1 GPRHRRCNASG
12 AQHDAVLGG
21 TESSFRAGGIMEGIG
36 KFLGG
41 MANVLSGGFLVDTLG
56 NALGLPPVVTNAIKT
71 VAGAATG
78 NVMLAMDGAAGVAQE
93 LGKNPP
99 ASTEYC
105 PPKDSARACGGYSRP
120 THGSSPVGGGE
131 GRLDPKMKDYL
142 QSLQTLE
149 RNFQYLDATDG
160 RMEGILRLSDLQR
173 IAGDRRVSPELRE
186 AARFLVANPG
196 YFERLDVSTDATG
209 LLGDVSRAFKNN
221 NAFCVQDL
229 RGEIGKVKAELASG
243 GTARPPRG
251 PSCPTTG
258 GASGSTTGSTPGST
272 SGSTASSSVKGIIND
287 PNMSLEEKINAILM
301 NLTEKMDDEILQTMD
316 NLAAAQDK
324 KAGISNEKGNE
335 KSLTEAQR
343 DIDRLS
349 MRLQQLVEKRKT
361 MFEMMSTMSMKFNEM
376 AKTALSNMRSA

>member
-1 GPRHRRCNASG
+1 
-12 AQHDAVLGG
+12 
-21 TESSFRAGGIMEGIG
+21 
-36 KFLGG
+36 
-41 MANVLSGGFLVDTLG
+41 
-56 NALGLPPVVTNAIKT
+56 
-71 VAGAATG
+71 
-78 NVMLAMDGAAGVAQE
+78 
-93 LGKNPP
+93 
-99 ASTEYC
+99 
-105 PPKDSARACGGYSRP
+105 
-120 THGSSPVGGGE
+120 
-131 GRLDPKMKDYL
+131 
-142 QSLQTLE
+142 
-149 RNFQYLDATDG
+149 
-160 RMEGILRLSDLQR
+160 MEGILRLSDLQR

-209 LLGDVSRAFKNN
+209 LLGGVSRAFKND

-229 RGEIGKVKAELASG
+229 RGEIGKVKAELAAG
-243 GTARPPRG
+243 GTARPPPGR
-251 PSCPTTG
+251 SCPTTG
-258 GASGSTTGSTPGST
+258 GSSGSATGSTPGSTSGST

>member
-1 GPRHRRCNASG
+1 MG
-12 AQHDAVLGG
+12 D
-21 TESSFRAGGIMEGIG
+21 
-36 KFLGG
+36 FLGG
-41 MANVLSGGFLVDTLG
+41 VTNFLSGGFIVDALG
-56 NALGLPPVVTNAIKT
+56 NALGLPPLITNAAKAM
-71 VAGAATG
+71 VGAATG
-78 NVMLAMDGAAGVAQE
+78 NVMLAMDGAKGVAQE

-105 PPKDSARACGGYSRP
+105 PPRDSTRACEGYSRP

-131 GRLDPKMKDYL
+131 GRLDPEMKDYL

-160 RMEGILRLSDLQR
+160 KMEGYLRLSDLQR

-209 LLGDVSRAFKNN
+209 LLGGVSRVFKND

-243 GTARPPRG
+243 GTARPPPG
-251 PSCPTTG
+251 QPCPTTG
-258 GASGSTTGSTPGST
+258 GSTSGST

-316 NLAAAQDK
+316 SLAAAQDK

>member
-1 GPRHRRCNASG
+1 MESIGKL
-12 AQHDAVLGG
+12 LGG
-21 TESSFRAGGIMEGIG
+21 VTNF
-36 KFLGG
+36 
-41 MANVLSGGFLVDTLG
+41 LSGGFLVDTLG
-56 NALGLPPVVTNAIKT
+56 NAMGLPPVITNAAKAI
-71 VAGAATG
+71 VGAATG

-105 PPKDSARACGGYSRP
+105 PPKDSARACEGYSRPTHGSSPVGGGHSRP

-160 RMEGILRLSDLQR
+160 KMEGILRLSDLQR

-196 YFERLDVSTDATG
+196 YFERLDVSTDAQG
-209 LLGDVSRAFKNN
+209 FMEAPFRAIKND
-221 NAFCVQDL
+221 NAFNVRDL
-229 RGEIGKVKAELASG
+229 RGEIGKVKAELAAG
-243 GTARPPRG
+243 GTARPPPG

-258 GASGSTTGSTPGST
+258 GSTPGST

-316 NLAAAQDK
+316 SLAAAQDK

>member
-1 GPRHRRCNASG
+1 
-12 AQHDAVLGG
+12 
-21 TESSFRAGGIMEGIG
+21 MEGIG
-36 KFLGG
+36 KFFGG
-41 MANVLSGGFLVDTLG
+41 VANVLSGGFLVDTLG
-56 NALGLPPVVTNAIKT
+56 NALGLPPVVTNTIKT
-71 VAGAATG
+71 VVGAATG

-105 PPKDSARACGGYSRP
+105 PPKDSARACEGYSRP
-120 THGSSPVGGGE
+120 THGSSPVGGSE

-160 RMEGILRLSDLQR
+160 KMEGILRLSDLQR

-196 YFERLDVSTDATG
+196 YFERLDVSTDARG
-209 LLGDVSRAFKNN
+209 LMEGPFRAFKND
-221 NAFCVQDL
+221 NAFNVQDL
-229 RGEIGKVKAELASG
+229 RGEIGKVKAELAAG
-243 GTARPPRG
+243 GTARPPPG
-251 PSCPTTG
+251 QSCPTTG
-258 GASGSTTGSTPGST
+258 GSAPGST

-316 NLAAAQDK
+316 SLAAAQDK

>member
-1 GPRHRRCNASG
+1 VL
-12 AQHDAVLGG
+12 AV
-21 TESSFRAGGIMEGIG
+21 
-36 KFLGG
+36 
-41 MANVLSGGFLVDTLG
+41 
-56 NALGLPPVVTNAIKT
+56 
-71 VAGAATG
+71 
-78 NVMLAMDGAAGVAQE
+78 DGAKGLAQE

-105 PPKDSARACGGYSRP
+105 PPKDSARACEGYARP
-120 THGSSPVGGGE
+120 APPTNGSSPVGGGK
-131 GRLDPKMKDYL
+131 GKLDPKMKDYL

-160 RMEGILRLSDLQR
+160 KMEGLLRLSDLQR

-196 YFERLDVSTDATG
+196 YFERLDVSTDSKG
-209 LLGDVSRAFKNN
+209 VLGQVSQTFKND
-221 NAFCVQDL
+221 NAFFLQDV

-243 GTARPPRG
+243 GTARPPPG
-251 PSCPTTG
+251 QPCPTG
-258 GASGSTTGSTPGST
+258 GSAT
-272 SGSTASSSVKGIIND
+272 GSTASSSVKGIIND
-287 PNMSLEEKINAILM
+287 PSMSLEEKINAILM

-316 NLAAAQDK
+316 SLAAAQDK
-324 KAGISNEKGNE
+324 KAGISNDKGNE